1 MTVVRRLTTL
11 TAIAT
16 SSAALALATPAI
28 AVGAPAVP
36 APAPPAASAPASAER
51 PGLAQSAAPNDL
63 FGAYQSAID
72 ALHTFGMD
80 PFLYPTAAPFC
91 SNATTLGLVPA
102 VAGAIPGPW
111 PKTTVNIPGLDLT
124 AVKAGQTM
132 FTFVPYGVAPD
143 TSTVSGMRVAWM
155 NLSNGRSGFTS
166 MGPLSDIFRAMVPAE
181 VPQEIRPLAER
192 AIRDFFFAALPV
204 GGVRAVP
211 VDTGSGTVLAAV
223 FGTIENGGNSC
234 FFLPTIGITS
244 VR

>member
-16 SSAALALATPAI
+16 STAALALAGPAT
-28 AVGAPAVP
+28 AFGAPAAP
-36 APAPPAASAPASAER
+36 APAVAAER
-51 PGLAQSAAPNDL
+51 PGLARTAAPTDL
-63 FGAYQSAID
+63 FGAYQSALE
-72 ALHTFGMD
+72 ALRAVGMD
-80 PFLYPTAAPFC
+80 PFLYPTAAAFC
-91 SNATTLGLVPA
+91 SDSGTLGLVPA

-111 PKTTVNIPGLDLT
+111 PKTTVTIPGLDLT

-155 NLSNGRSGFTS
+155 NLRNGRSGFTS
-166 MGPLSDIFRAMVPAE
+166 MGPLSDVFRAMVPAE
-181 VPQEIRPLAER
+181 VPAEIRPLAER
-192 AIRDFFFAALPV
+192 AIQDFFFAALPV

-223 FGTIENGGNSC
+223 FGTVQNNGHSC
-234 FFLPTIGITS
+234 FFLPTIGIS
-244 VR
+244 AVP